1 MLIIKTPLPRPLG
14 GLCQACLPCQGAFL
28 LLNLSVMTGAEA
40 KTRIASQRLVSRRLK
55 KLKREINYHRYLY
68 HVLDKQAI
76 SDSALDSLKH
86 ELFNLEQKY
95 PQFITAD
102 SPTQRISGEALK
114 EFKKIKHQKP
124 MLSLNDAF
132 ARQEVKDWLERLKKF
147 IQNTK
152 YKIQNTAFYCEA
164 KIDGLAVSLIYQDGV
179 FVRGATRGDGQIGE
193 DVTQNLKTIE
203 SIPLKL
209 EKPVNCEV
217 RGEVYITKQNFKK
230 FAKKYA
236 NPRNLAA
243 GSVRQLDSKITALRK
258 LSFLAW
264 SLSGQKTQEQEAKKL
279 GELGFKS
286 VGGRYCRNLNYVFDF
301 YQEIKNQREKLP
313 YEIDGLVVSVNN
325 NKLFE
330 KLGVVGK
337 APRAAIAFKFPGK
350 EAVTQIQDIQIQIGR
365 TGALTPIAILK
376 PVQLAGTII
385 SRATL
390 YNKDEIKRLDVRVG
404 DTVIIQ
410 RAGDVIPKVIRVL
423 KNLRTGREKQFKMPK
438 IRPDK
443 KQAIMHKRKLYH
455 FVSKKAFDIKG
466 LGPKIIDQL
475 LKNNLIYEPD
485 DLFTLKQGDL
495 LPLERFA
502 EKSSENIIQAI
513 NDAKK
518 ISLARFIYALGIYQV
533 GEETARLLAQAIFN
547 FQFSIF
553 NLKDQSIQ
561 WFMQIKDIGPI
572 VAQSVYNYFNNRE
585 NQKLLKNLLRYV
597 RISYQ
602 SLVISQQFKNKN
614 FVFTGE
620 LESITR
626 DEAKEKIR
634 QLGGDISESVS
645 KKTDFVVIGKNPGSK
660 YNKARALGIKILD
673 EKEFL
678 KIIK

>member
-1 MLIIKTPLPRPLG
+1 MFKSEVK
-14 GLCQACLPCQGAFL
+14 Q
-28 LLNLSVMTGAEA
+28 
-40 KTRIASQRLVSRRLK
+40 RIEQLK
-55 KLKREINYHRYLY
+55 KEINYHRYLY
-68 HVLDKQAI
+68 HVLDKQEI

-572 VAQSVYNYFNNRE
+572 VAQSIYNYFNNRE

>member
-1 MLIIKTPLPRPLG
+1 M
-14 GLCQACLPCQGAFL
+14 
-28 LLNLSVMTGAEA
+28 
-40 KTRIASQRLVSRRLK
+40 
-55 KLKREINYHRYLY
+55 
-68 HVLDKQAI
+68 
-76 SDSALDSLKH
+76 
-86 ELFNLEQKY
+86 EQKY
-95 PQFITAD
+95 PGSITPD
-102 SPTQRISGEALK
+102 SPTQRIGGKPLK

-152 YKIQNTAFYCEA
+152 YKIQNTAFYCEP

-193 DVTQNLKTIE
+193 DVTRNLKTIE

-313 YEIDGLVVSVNN
+313 YEIDGLVISVNN

-365 TGALTPIAILK
+365 TGALTPVAILR

-390 YNKDEIKRLDVRVG
+390 YNQVEIKRLDARIN

-423 KNLRTGREKQFKMPK
+423 KNLRSGREKQFKMPK

-620 LESITR
+620 LESITS